1 MDVFTALDFQASKRM
16 CPPART
22 PTEQEAH
29 GRRDRTITDHD
40 AHEINRVEELSYDL
54 KIHDVMTADLRTA
67 TPEMPLS
74 NVLDILRIN
83 RISGLPVVENGY
95 LAGILSIEDIIRAME
110 KNDLSVPTRNYMTRD
125 VVTVAS
131 YESIVK
137 AMRTFTE
144 KGLGR
149 LPVVDENRKLVGMI
163 TKGDITR
170 GILVALQRDYKE
182 EEVRRYRASH
192 LFEDIISERTTL
204 VLRYTIQ
211 AGDFTQGGKASSH
224 IKRALI
230 RLGAD
235 PQITRRCC
243 ISVYEAE
250 MNLIIHA
257 TNGGILKLEVEPHRI
272 TMSTTDEGP
281 GIPDTEI
288 VFQPGYSTATEQVRE
303 MGFGAGMGLVNMKR
317 CVDEIELNSTVGKGT
332 KLVMRIFIPNQTF
345 GGRREGQDDEP
356 STDH

>member
-1 MDVFTALDFQASKRM
+1 M

-22 PTEQEAH
+22 PTEQEKH
-29 GRRDRTITDHD
+29 GRHGRPITDQD
-40 AHEINRVEELSYDL
+40 AHDISRVEELSYDL
-54 KIHDVMTADLRTA
+54 KIREVMTADVKTA

-74 NVLDILRIN
+74 RVLEILRLN
-83 RISGLPVVENGY
+83 RISGLPVVETEKLVGV
-95 LAGILSIEDIIRAME
+95 LSLEDIVRALQ
-110 KNDLSVPTRNYMTRD
+110 KNELSAPTREYMTRD
-125 VVTVAS
+125 VVTVAN
-131 YESIVK
+131 YESIVT
-137 AMRTFTE
+137 AISTFTE
-144 KGLGR
+144 KQLGR
-149 LPVVDENRKLVGMI
+149 LPVVDENDRLVGMI

-170 GILVALQRDYKE
+170 GILVALQKDYKE

-204 VLRYTIQ
+204 VLRYTIK

-224 IKRALI
+224 IKRALL

-243 ISVYEAE
+243 IAVYEAE
-250 MNLIIHA
+250 MNLIIHT

-272 TMSTTDEGP
+272 SMSAVDDGP
-281 GIPDTEI
+281 GIADTEM

-317 CVDEIELNSTVGKGT
+317 CVDEIKLESSVGRGT
-332 KLVMRIFIPNQTF
+332 KLLMRIFIPDQTV
-345 GGRREGQDDEP
+345 GVSRDG
-356 STDH
+356 